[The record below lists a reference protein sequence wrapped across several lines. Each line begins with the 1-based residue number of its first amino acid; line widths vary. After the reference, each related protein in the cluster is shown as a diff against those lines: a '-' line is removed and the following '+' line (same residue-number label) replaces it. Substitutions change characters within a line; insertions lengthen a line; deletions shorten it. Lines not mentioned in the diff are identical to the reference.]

1 MLLQFLQFDKHQAPP
16 APPTS
21 YREDPRKHALKSRF
35 SRKVTTRI
43 KGVEKGVKEASFRL
57 CGARALARRL

>member
-21 YREDPRKHALKSRF
+21 YREDPRKYALKS
-35 SRKVTTRI
+35 K
-43 KGVEKGVKEASFRL
+43 K
-57 CGARALARRL
+57 